1 MTGKDVEVIVAKTIT
16 ATLSRFGI
24 EEGDHKEL
32 MADLSHLRR
41 WRKSVEQAQSYSFK
55 IVITTIVS
63 GVVGAFW
70 LGFQAMLHK

>member
-1 MTGKDVEVIVAKTIT
+1 MTEKDIEAIVAKTIT

-32 MADLSHLRR
+32 MADLGHLRR

-63 GVVGAFW
+63 GVVGALW